1 MSNDHGKPP
10 VPTKETHP
18 LQGNTV
24 SRVDLLGLQSVVRK
38 MKSRS
43 SNYGDL
49 TIAKEIN
56 ETILKDSEIKLSAM
70 AVNRWWTKNRDK
82 ENDGDMV
89 NIYGNHLEILESLN
103 KQLGILDT
111 YLDEMNS
118 KTETMAD
125 VLANTKVTKELML
138 TYEKLSMRKQAI
150 LGTIGEIQEKVYSY
164 VNMTTIIDTV
174 LTKVMAKDHGLYL
187 EITEEIKNDPLLAEL
202 FRKIKPEK

>member
-10 VPTKETHP
+10 VNTSETSK
-18 LQGNTV
+18 LQGIPV
-24 SRVDLLGLQSVVRK
+24 SRVDLLGLQSIVRK
-38 MKSRS
+38 MKARS
-43 SNYGDL
+43 SNYGDM

-70 AVNRWWTKNRDK
+70 AVNRWWAKNKDK

-125 VLANTKVTKELML
+125 VLANAKVTKELML
-138 TYEKLSMRKQAI
+138 THEKLSMRKQAI
-150 LGTIGEIQEKVYSY
+150 LGTIGDIHEKVCTY
-164 VNMTTIIDTV
+164 VNMTTVVDRI
-174 LTKVMAKDHGLYL
+174 LTKVMDKDHGLYL